1 MNTLSLICKISGA
14 IMVILSTYIT
24 GKKIEQNYTKR
35 VEKLNEI
42 KSILI
47 YLENLI
53 KTTNKVLQ
61 NCFEVCAGQ
70 YSGEGSRIFYDAAD
84 NLKMERATPEVA
96 WSKAVDDNALYLKQQ
111 DINVI
116 KELGKLLG
124 ATDRVGQADN
134 IFNVMKRLENQQNE
148 AEKERAKD
156 GKMAGKLSLAVGA
169 GIVILLL

>member
-1 MNTLSLICKISGA
+1 MNTYSVVCKILGA
-14 IMVILSTYIT
+14 AMIIFSTYVT
-24 GKKIEQNYTKR
+24 GKKIEKNYTKR

-61 NCFEVCAGQ
+61 SCFEVCATQ
-70 YSGEGSRIFYDAAD
+70 YKGDGSKIFYDAAD
-84 NLKMERATPEVA
+84 NLKMERSTPESA
-96 WSKAVDDNALYLKQQ
+96 WAKAVDDNELYLKQQ
-111 DINVI
+111 DINII

-124 ATDRVGQADN
+124 ATDRDGQAEN
-134 IFNVMKRLENQQNE
+134 ISNVMKRLENQQIE

-156 GKMAGKLSLAVGA
+156 GKVAGKLSLAVGA